1 MLNIPPSQ
9 KIDVEEFKRLL
20 LSQRST
26 TSRFRLQLTYDQ
38 AVSAITAAYMA
49 EVEYRHRRYISDVYT
64 AQHIQDAA
72 RWLTDP
78 CPKFGMLLC
87 GQCGNGKSTLVL
99 AIRSLIQLLFRS
111 SNYDDQRYLRIVDAK
126 EVVATAK
133 ADYRQFTDLCRA
145 DMLAIDDLGIEPSEV
160 LDYGNV
166 LNPAIDL
173 LTRRYND
180 QLFTIVTTNLTPKQI
195 REHYGDRIA
204 DRFNEMMARIV
215 FNNPSYRNAP

>member
-1 MLNIPPSQ
+1 MLNIPPTQ
-9 KIDVEEFKRLL
+9 KINVEEFKRLL
-20 LSQRST
+20 QLQRHT
-26 TSRFRLQLTYDQ
+26 TSRFRLPLTYEQ
-38 AVSAITAAYMA
+38 AIAALTAAYMA
-49 EVEYRHRRYISDVYT
+49 EVEFRHRNYIDDSYT
-64 AQHIQDAA
+64 TIHIQGAA

-87 GQCGNGKSTLVL
+87 GQCGNGKSTLVR
-99 AIRSLIQLLFRS
+99 AIRSLIQLLYS
-111 SNYDDQRYLRIVDAK
+111 SSSYDDQRYLRIVDAK

-133 ADYRQFTDLCRA
+133 ADYRQFSDLCKT

-180 QLFTIVTTNLTPKQI
+180 QLFTVVTTNLTPSQI

-204 DRFNEMMARIV
+204 DRFNEMMDRIV
-215 FNNPSYRNAP
+215 FNNHSYRNQ

>member
-1 MLNIPPSQ
+1 MLTIPPGQ
-9 KIDVEEFKRLL
+9 KINVEEFKQLL
-20 LSQRST
+20 LSQKHT
-26 TSRFRLQLTYDQ
+26 THRFRLPLTFPQ
-38 AVSAITAAYMA
+38 AIDALNAAYIA
-49 EVEYRHRRYISDVYT
+49 EVEYRQRKYIPDCDTV
-64 AQHIQDAA
+64 AHIQHAA
-72 RWLTDP
+72 RWLTEP

-87 GQCGNGKSTLVL
+87 GQCGNGKSTLVR
-99 AIRSLIQLLFRS
+99 AIRSLVQLLYSAS
-111 SNYDDQRYLRIVDAK
+111 SYDDQRYLRIVDAK

-133 ADYRQFTDLCRA
+133 ADYRQFTDLCKT

-180 QLFTIVTTNLTPKQI
+180 QLFTLVTTNLTPQQI

-204 DRFNEMMARIV
+204 DRFNEMMSRIV
-215 FNNPSYRNAP
+215 FNNPSYRNAQ

>member
-1 MLNIPPSQ
+1 
-9 KIDVEEFKRLL
+9 
-20 LSQRST
+20 
-26 TSRFRLQLTYDQ
+26 
-38 AVSAITAAYMA
+38 MA
-49 EVEYRHRRYISDVYT
+49 EVEYRHRKFIADGYT
-64 AQHIQDAA
+64 ALHIQEAA

-87 GQCGNGKSTLVL
+87 GQCGNGKSTLVR
-99 AIRSLIQLLFRS
+99 AIRSLIQLLYS
-111 SNYDDQRYLRIVDAK
+111 SSSYDDQRYLRIVDAK

-133 ADYRQFTDLCRA
+133 ADYRQFTDLCKA

-180 QLFTIVTTNLTPKQI
+180 QLFTLVTTNLTPQQI

-215 FNNPSYRNAP
+215 FNNPSYRTAP

>member
-1 MLNIPPSQ
+1 MLTIPPTQ
-9 KIDVEEFKRLL
+9 QIDVEEFKQLL
-20 LSQRST
+20 LSQKRT
-26 TSRFRLQLTYDQ
+26 TNRFRLPLTYEQ
-38 AVSAITAAYMA
+38 ANAALTAAYMA
-49 EVEYRHRRYISDVYT
+49 EVEYRHRKCIHDGYT
-64 AQHIQDAA
+64 SLHIQEAA

-87 GQCGNGKSTLVL
+87 GQCGNGKSTLVR
-99 AIRSLIQLLFRS
+99 AIRSLIQLLYS
-111 SNYDDQRYLRIVDAK
+111 SSSYDDQRYLRIVDAK
-126 EVVATAK
+126 EIVAKAK
-133 ADYRQFTDLCRA
+133 ADYRQFTDLCKT

-180 QLFTIVTTNLTPKQI
+180 QLFTLVTTNLTPQQI

-204 DRFNEMMARIV
+204 DRFNEMMDRIV
-215 FNNPSYRNAP
+215 FNNPSYRNK

>member
-1 MLNIPPSQ
+1 MLTIPPSQ
-9 KIDVEEFKRLL
+9 KINVEEFKQLL
-20 LSQRST
+20 LSQRRT
-26 TSRFRLQLTYDQ
+26 TCRFRLPLTYDQ
-38 AVSAITAAYMA
+38 ANAALTAAYMA
-49 EVEYRHRRYISDVYT
+49 EVEYRHRKCIHDGYT
-64 AQHIQDAA
+64 ALHIQEAA
-72 RWLTDP
+72 RWLTEP

-87 GQCGNGKSTLVL
+87 GQCGNGKSTLVR
-99 AIRSLIQLLFRS
+99 AIRSLIQLLYS
-111 SNYDDQRYLRIVDAK
+111 SSSYDDQRYLRIVDAK

-133 ADYRQFTDLCRA
+133 ADYRQFTDLCRS

-166 LNPAIDL
+166 INPAIDL

-180 QLFTIVTTNLTPKQI
+180 QLFTVVTTNLTPQQI

-215 FNNPSYRNAP
+215 FNNPSYRTSP

>member
-1 MLNIPPSQ
+1 
-9 KIDVEEFKRLL
+9 
-20 LSQRST
+20 
-26 TSRFRLQLTYDQ
+26 
-38 AVSAITAAYMA
+38 MA
-49 EVEYRHRRYISDVYT
+49 EVEYRHRTFVSDGYT
-64 AQHIQDAA
+64 MQHIQSAA
-72 RWLTDP
+72 SWLTEP

-87 GQCGNGKSTLVL
+87 GQCGNGKSTLVR
-99 AIRSLIQLLFRS
+99 AIRSLIQMLYS
-111 SNYDDQRYLRIVDAK
+111 SSSYDDQRYLRIVDAK

-133 ADYRQFTDLCRA
+133 ADYRQFTDLCRS

-180 QLFTIVTTNLTPKQI
+180 QLFTVVTTNLTPQQI

-215 FNNPSYRNAP
+215 FNNPSYRTSP